1 MGPRDTDDTHGR
13 CSDAARILLDGSLL
27 LQVEQTGIGAYPR
40 AIADVLQAAGARVDL
55 LLSGRAR
62 PQRHGPEISM
72 ATQVFGRPPQRSS
85 RLQALAML
93 WRTGLGYRRHL
104 VGYPVPVEGMAV
116 DTLEPRLPKHDT
128 LFNANE
134 VRDHAHLVFA
144 RRGVFTEITIEQ
156 RFSAMHWTAPLSI
169 AVRGVPNIYTFHDL
183 IPLRFPHFCL
193 DAGGRA
199 ARLHATIARRADH
212 IITTSERSREDLVSI
227 LGLPDERI
235 SVVYQHS
242 VPPSLL
248 PQEDAERLVSDVYG
262 AEPGQYA
269 FFCGAMEPK
278 KNLHRLIEA
287 FTLANTGHQL
297 LLAGPHGWLNDD
309 VRDLVA
315 RLRTTTVPGTD
326 KPLVQ
331 HLGYLPRRHVT
342 ALIQCCSF
350 FVFPSVY
357 EGFGL
362 PVLEAMQIGVP
373 VLTSTGGSLPEV
385 AGDAAVLVNPLDTS
399 GMMREIRDLALDWG
413 KRTEL
418 AGMGKLQAEKFSFAV
433 HVEQMTAAYRRLGI
447 PLAPVVP
454 EIEPS
459 LAPDNRNLEA
469 SSDRVGPVR
478 IALPVNRYGSY
489 DIAAA
494 RRAQRIDGLALI
506 FFMGLGDY
514 LMATPVIEALRQTH
528 ADLPIYAYASSTLD
542 EVNSPLLAGMLRGN
556 PNIDRV
562 FVYRGKAKKFWK
574 DYDFSDAAKD
584 IPGNFL
590 ILPVLFNNTD
600 RMVPHRT
607 ASLLQTFGLPQ
618 IWPVPRPVLYPE
630 PLSETAQAILRDVR
644 RRVVFRDVRGVVCCH
659 FDVRSSG
666 YVYPYAERLVR
677 GLITGGY
684 FVVSF
689 SKLDIANEGLLVVD
703 VTTITPN
710 DTAGMLTALRSDP
723 APLLM
728 VTVNSMIWA
737 LSAALDIP
745 NLGLQTFH
753 DTAMHQYAYPN
764 ISVITSRRHPRILP
778 ERLLFMARAEQL
790 FMARGGSYTEQQS
803 GLGLTFVHYRA
814 SFVLECF
821 GRFTKA
827 LGRESQTLRLMNND
841 TEACTSKPVDRD
853 L

>member
-1 MGPRDTDDTHGR
+1 MGLGDNDNLGSARP
-13 CSDAARILLDGSLL
+13 DAARILLDGSLL
-27 LQVEQTGIGAYPR
+27 LQTEQTGIGAYPR
-40 AIADVLQAAGARVDL
+40 AVADVLQAAGARVDL

-62 PQRHGPEISM
+62 PLKNAPGITM
-72 ATQVFGRPPQRSS
+72 ATQVFSRTPQRAA
-85 RLQALAML
+85 RLRTLGML

-104 VGYPVPVEGMAV
+104 VGYPVPIEGMAV
-116 DTLEPRLPKHDT
+116 DTLEPRLPKHDA

-144 RRGVFTEITIEQ
+144 RRGLFTEISIGQ
-156 RFSAMHWTAPLSI
+156 RFSAAHWTGPVTI
-169 AVRGVPNIYTFHDL
+169 AVRGIPNIYTVHDV

-193 DAGGRA
+193 DADGRA
-199 ARLHATIARRADH
+199 ARLHAMIAQRADH

-242 VPPSLL
+242 VPPSML

-278 KNLHRLIEA
+278 KNLSRLIEA
-287 FTLANTGHQL
+287 FTLANTGQQL
-297 LLAGPHGWLNDD
+297 LLAGPQGWLNDD
-309 VRDLVA
+309 TRDMVA

-350 FVFPSVY
+350 FAFPSVY

-362 PVLEAMQIGVP
+362 PVLEAMQVGVP

-385 AGDAAVLVNPLDTS
+385 AGDAAVLVNPLDTP

-413 KRTEL
+413 KRAEL
-418 AGMGKLQAEKFSFAV
+418 AAMGKRQAEKFSFAV
-433 HVEQMTAAYRRLGI
+433 HVEQMKVAYRRLGI
-447 PLAPVVP
+447 PLAPDATQR
-454 EIEPS
+454 EPP
-459 LAPDNRNLEA
+459 LAPAVHGPEALSNRA
-469 SSDRVGPVR
+469 GPVH
-478 IALPVNRYGSY
+478 IAPPLTRYGSY
-489 DIAAA
+489 EIAAA
-494 RRAQRIDGLALI
+494 RSAQRIDGLALI

-514 LMATPVIEALRQTH
+514 LIATPMLEALRRTY

-542 EVNSPLLAGMLRGN
+542 NVNSPLLAGMLRGN
-556 PNIDRV
+556 PNVDTV
-562 FVYRGKAKKFWK
+562 FVYRGKARKLWK

-584 IPGNFL
+584 IPENFL
-590 ILPVLFNNTD
+590 ILPVFFNNTD

-607 ASLLQTFGLPQ
+607 ASLLQTFGLSQ

-630 PLSETAQAILRDVR
+630 PMSEPALIILSGVR
-644 RRVVFRDVRGVVCCH
+644 RRTALGDFCGVICCH

-666 YVYPYAERLVR
+666 YAYPYAERLVR
-677 GLITGGY
+677 GLLAAGY

-689 SKLDIANEGLLVVD
+689 SQIDLADAALLVVD

-710 DTAGMLTALRSDP
+710 DTAGVLTALKS
-723 APLLM
+723 APTPIVM
-728 VTVNSMIWA
+728 VTVNSMMWA

-745 NLGLQTFH
+745 NLGMQSFH
-753 DTAMHQYAYPN
+753 DAAMHQYVYPN
-764 ISVITSRRHPRILP
+764 ITVITNRRHPLLP
-778 ERLLFMARAEQL
+778 PEQL
-790 FMARGGSYTEQQS
+790 FMARAGSFTEQPS
-803 GLGLTFVHYRA
+803 GSGLTFVNYRPG
-814 SFVLECF
+814 FVLECL
-821 GRFTKA
+821 A
-827 LGRESQTLRLMNND
+827 RLFKVLSPRRPGS
-841 TEACTSKPVDRD
+841 TPSER
-853 L
+853 